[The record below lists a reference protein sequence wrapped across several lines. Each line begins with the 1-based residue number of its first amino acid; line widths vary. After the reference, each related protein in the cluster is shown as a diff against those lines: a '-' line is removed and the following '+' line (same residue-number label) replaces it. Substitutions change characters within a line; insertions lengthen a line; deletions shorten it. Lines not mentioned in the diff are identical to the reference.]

1 MITRLGQVRSA
12 MLMGLKGRYLS
23 EGVRN
28 MVRALGSRV
37 SDANNEGALDAGPP
51 ERPNRGLVWGFSVC
65 PVLLAP
71 TVSAW
76 GLLRLGA
83 QKEKR
88 ERKQRPGAV
97 LEGRGFRAE

>member
-1 MITRLGQVRSA
+1 MQLASWAG
-12 MLMGLKGRYLS
+12 G
-23 EGVRN
+23 GV
-28 MVRALGSRV
+28 S
-37 SDANNEGALDAGPP
+37 
-51 ERPNRGLVWGFSVC
+51 

-71 TVSAW
+71 TVGAW

-97 LEGRGFRAE
+97 LKGGDFRAEGHVVTLTSGQGAMQVTPV

>member
-1 MITRLGQVRSA
+1 
-12 MLMGLKGRYLS
+12 
-23 EGVRN
+23 
-28 MVRALGSRV
+28 MVRFSGQF
-37 SDANNEGALDAGPP
+37 ANKLT
-51 ERPNRGLVWGFSVC
+51 NRESLIKGLFGGFDLR

-88 ERKQRPGAV
+88 ERKRRPGAV
-97 LEGRGFRAE
+97 LRGQECRA

>member
-1 MITRLGQVRSA
+1 MS
-12 MLMGLKGRYLS
+12 
-23 EGVRN
+23 
-28 MVRALGSRV
+28 
-37 SDANNEGALDAGPP
+37 
-51 ERPNRGLVWGFSVC
+51 

-88 ERKQRPGAV
+88 ERKRRPGAV
-97 LEGRGFRAE
+97 LRGQECRAKSHSLTLTLLRAQVQVTCG